1 MGEVRLA
8 RTFRCYHYKREM
20 SKKKQNVEIFNKKAS
35 YEYYFVQEFDAG
47 MMLTGTE
54 IKSIRAGNANLTDA
68 WCLLEMGE
76 LWVKSM
82 FIAEYSHGTDNNHE
96 TRRSRKLLLRKPELR
111 KLEKK
116 AKEKG
121 YTLIPIKLF
130 INDRGFAKL
139 RVALATGKK
148 SYDKREVIKER
159 ENKRDLDRV
168 KKILKTREA
177 S

>member
-1 MGEVRLA
+1 VVRLV
-8 RTFRCYHYKREM
+8 RTFRFDHYTREM

-54 IKSIRAGNANLTDA
+54 IKSIRAGNANLSDA

-116 AKEKG
+116 SKEKG

-177 S
+177 Q